1 MGIKH
6 IVVAADESETS
17 RQAVRSALDWADRLG
32 AAVTV
37 YHVAARPQ
45 LAAVGEPTRPSWTQ
59 SRHAGEEDRAIERWV
74 TAQAAMRPEHPRPAF
89 ESGCGLP
96 GVEIPRFAERAGAG
110 LLVVGRKFRS
120 PARRLSEGD
129 TADAVARRST
139 VPCLFVQ
146 SPLGVPNRI
155 LVAADGTD
163 RGLRVTGFAFDLAAA
178 LGGALG
184 GVTVERGFAGDPVAL
199 AAAVPGART
208 VELQRRL
215 RGVVEPL
222 LVRSGDP
229 ATEILRAAAI
239 TEAEVVVIGFRR
251 GGPPGLIE
259 GGSVGRQVAHRASC
273 AVLTVPL

>member
-17 RQAVRSALDWADRLG
+17 RQAVRAALDWAEQLE

-37 YHVAARPQ
+37 YHVAAQPQ
-45 LAAVGEPTRPSWTQ
+45 LAAVGEPTRPSRIP
-59 SRHAGEEDRAIERWV
+59 SRHALDEDTAIERWV
-74 TAQAAMRPEHPRPAF
+74 TAHAAMGPERPRPAC
-89 ESGCGLP
+89 EAGCGLP
-96 GVEIPRFAERAGAG
+96 GVEIPRFAEEAGAG
-110 LLVVGRKFRS
+110 LLVVGRKARS
-120 PARRLSEGD
+120 PTQRLSEGD

-146 SPLGVPNRI
+146 RPLGVPNRI
-155 LVAADGTD
+155 LVAADGTE
-163 RGLRVTGFAFDLAAA
+163 RGLRVIGFALDIAAA
-178 LGGALG
+178 LDAALS
-184 GVTVERGFAGDPVAL
+184 GVIVERGFAGEPVAL

-208 VELQRRL
+208 ATLQRRL
-215 RGVVEPL
+215 SGVVEPL
-222 LVRSGDP
+222 LVRCGDP

-239 TEAEVVVIGFRR
+239 TQADVVIIGFRR

-259 GGSVGRQVAHRASC
+259 AGSVGRRVAHRAPC